1 MFQEIYNASD
11 FMKDLILNNVNVF
24 IPKINFLMQ
33 FYCFLFLLY
42 FES

>member
-24 IPKINFLMQ
+24 NPKNKFFNAIL
-33 FYCFLFLLY
+33 LFFVFTL
-42 FES
+42 F